1 MSLRLRVSLVFL
13 VHGLVVSTW
22 VSRIA
27 EIQKTL
33 GLSPGTLGTILLA
46 AAVGSLVSMPV
57 TGWLID
63 KEGSGRTT
71 LYASLAF
78 CLSLPLLSL
87 ASSAVWLSAALFVSG
102 AAAAAMDI
110 SMNAQAVAVEE
121 RHGRSI
127 MSSFHAL
134 FSAGGMAG
142 AMAGGF
148 LASRG
153 VSPPAHFLGAAALF
167 SIVAIFSARNLIA
180 DHAHPSAP
188 SFSLARI
195 PRQALSLAAIAFIFF
210 MIEGAMGD
218 WDAIY
223 LREFLSAGVGTAA
236 LGYAAFSLLMLAG
249 RMVGDVAIGRMGR
262 TRTVRS
268 FSLVAAAGL
277 ALATAARSIPLALA
291 GFGLVGAGCSVIV
304 PVAFAGAGR
313 IEGISKGA
321 GMAAVSGAGYA
332 GLLLGPPLIGFTAQG
347 FGLRVALALLVL
359 LAAMVAGFASERTSE
374 T

>member
-1 MSLRLRVSLVFL
+1 
-13 VHGLVVSTW
+13 
-22 VSRIA
+22 
-27 EIQKTL
+27 
-33 GLSPGTLGTILLA
+33 
-46 AAVGSLVSMPV
+46 
-57 TGWLID
+57 
-63 KEGSGRTT
+63 
-71 LYASLAF
+71 
-78 CLSLPLLSL
+78 
-87 ASSAVWLSAALFVSG
+87 
-102 AAAAAMDI
+102 
-110 SMNAQAVAVEE
+110 
-121 RHGRSI
+121 
-127 MSSFHAL
+127 
-134 FSAGGMAG
+134 
-142 AMAGGF
+142 
-148 LASRG
+148 
-153 VSPPAHFLGAAALF
+153 
-167 SIVAIFSARNLIA
+167 
-180 DHAHPSAP
+180 
-188 SFSLARI
+188 
-195 PRQALSLAAIAFIFF
+195 
-210 MIEGAMGD
+210 MGD